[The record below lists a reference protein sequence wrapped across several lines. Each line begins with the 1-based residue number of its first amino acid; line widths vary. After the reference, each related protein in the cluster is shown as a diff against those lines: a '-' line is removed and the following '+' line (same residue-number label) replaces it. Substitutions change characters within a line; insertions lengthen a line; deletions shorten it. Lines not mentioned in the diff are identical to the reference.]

1 MTLPDKKNLNDIQ
14 MLLREYDSILTEILK
29 LEDKYDKTYPRTMS
43 DELYGMYIRISSDL
57 ASIKGYYNDLKIIP
71 YQDIVKDN
79 YKLIKE
85 YGTDAYDM
93 RELKRLSEHE
103 HEVLNHLLK
112 KII

>member
-1 MTLPDKKNLNDIQ
+1 MTLPDKKNLKDIQ

-29 LEDKYDKTYPRTMS
+29 LEDKYDKTYPRTSS
-43 DELYGMYIRISSDL
+43 DELYGMYIRINGNL
-57 ASIKGYYNDLKIIP
+57 APIKSYYEDLKIIP

>member
-1 MTLPDKKNLNDIQ
+1 MTLPDKKNLKDIQ
-14 MLLREYDSILTEILK
+14 MLLREYDSILREISE
-29 LEDKYDKTYPRTMS
+29 LEDKYDKTYQRTSS
-43 DELYGMYIRISSDL
+43 DELHGMYIRIKVNL
-57 ASIKGYYNDLKIIP
+57 EPIKRYYEDLKMIP

-93 RELKRLSEHE
+93 RELKKLSEHE
-103 HEVLNHLLK
+103 HQVLNHLLK

>member
-1 MTLPDKKNLNDIQ
+1 MTLPDKKNLKDIQ
-14 MLLREYDSILTEILK
+14 MLLREYDSILTEVLK
-29 LEDKYDKTYPRTMS
+29 LENKYDKTYSRTSS
-43 DELYGMYIRISSDL
+43 DELYGMYIRIKSNLEPINS
-57 ASIKGYYNDLKIIP
+57 YYEDLKTIP

-93 RELKRLSEHE
+93 RELKRLSESE
-103 HEVLNHLLK
+103 HEVLNYLLK

>member
-1 MTLPDKKNLNDIQ
+1 MTLPDKKNLKDIQ

-29 LEDKYDKTYPRTMS
+29 LEDKYDKTYPRTSS
-43 DELYGMYIRISSDL
+43 DELHGMYIRIKVNL
-57 ASIKGYYNDLKIIP
+57 EPIKSYYEDLKIIP
-71 YQDIVKDN
+71 YQDIVRDN

-93 RELKRLSEHE
+93 RELKKLSEHE
-103 HEVLNHLLK
+103 HKVLNHLLK